1 MEQSKFVYNQLSIE
15 KSLNEL
21 QEDELKNFTLLF
33 DVGSEMGDITILL
46 EDFIEK
52 AEMRLTQEKLLFRN
66 NILVFFVKGF
76 NKTLDSFLPNSGKDY
91 LDSIIE
97 SDYLSNISPEFNK
110 MMLYVNNTYKY
121 INALL
126 DDVLAKMIS
135 KLIVRRLNSVFGE
148 IRDDIQEVIQTKIDT
163 IIQNKF
169 EKFKNQV
176 LYLIPK
182 YFLDQLKEIIESED
196 FINTLNKPKVYEL
209 IPTNYTDGFRS
220 NLTDILHSRL
230 TTDQIKQDYQN
241 RVNEDFNDIIN
252 ILTEYHVL
260 MGKRASSASQSYSSG
275 AMNTI
280 ILDYITWSEVVSKF
294 DIIYVLNVSDSK
306 KNPILDFFNTYIIPN
321 IKSINDGYIYEKTV
335 QLNNMQSVLDNYRK
349 RDFLKEVQEELDKF
363 NLSTNLDEIKKEIK
377 RLMEELYTKIKEM
390 FDNIGQ
396 MMIAESKPTKG
407 FTLKDPSQRRNLR
420 HLTKYD
426 LVQINN
432 ALSITQQKYYEFR
445 DRVLKNDNLA
455 VVAFQ
460 IGVFNSKFSNIVF
473 GVSDYFKVYENFISD
488 FIDASIVLNQI
499 EQSADQVANHLS
511 NYVLSSAS
519 SVYKVIDQI
528 RVRVMDGWN
537 KIKSRIDDSLENT
550 LDSVFTTLF
559 SELTTFSYG
568 DSKDL
573 SQFDAQNYYVYDD
586 KDQVLVHVKL
596 VLNTLNVKHEY
607 SIHRNLQE
615 PNYFDVHLNV
625 VPVLSGEI
633 TITIADTFKN
643 YLNGTLGA
651 GNIGMDIYYRIHEK
665 SVNVEA
671 FSKTDSSKYISEYSQ
686 YSYDENKW
694 DTFKTMTQESI
705 GTIISSSNSKE
716 YNNNAGKIS
725 QHIVSY

>member
-1 MEQSKFVYNQLSIE
+1 MVTCSQ
-15 KSLNEL
+15 
-21 QEDELKNFTLLF
+21 
-33 DVGSEMGDITILL
+33 
-46 EDFIEK
+46 
-52 AEMRLTQEKLLFRN
+52 
-66 NILVFFVKGF
+66 
-76 NKTLDSFLPNSGKDY
+76 
-91 LDSIIE
+91 
-97 SDYLSNISPEFNK
+97 
-110 MMLYVNNTYKY
+110 
-121 INALL
+121 
-126 DDVLAKMIS
+126 
-135 KLIVRRLNSVFGE
+135 
-148 IRDDIQEVIQTKIDT
+148 
-163 IIQNKF
+163 
-169 EKFKNQV
+169 
-176 LYLIPK
+176 
-182 YFLDQLKEIIESED
+182 
-196 FINTLNKPKVYEL
+196 KVYEL

-241 RVNEDFNDIIN
+241 RVNEDFIDIIN

-294 DIIYVLNVSDSK
+294 DIIYVLHVSETK
-306 KNPILDFFNTYIIPN
+306 KKAILDFFEYYIIPN
-321 IKSINDGYIYEKTV
+321 IKSINDGYIYEKNV
-335 QLNNMQSVLDNYRK
+335 QLNNMQLVLDNYRM
-349 RDFLKEVQEELDKF
+349 RDFLKEVQETLENF
-363 NLSTNLDEIKKEIK
+363 NLNTNIEEIKEEIK
-377 RLMEELYTKIKEM
+377 RLMEELNTKIKEM

-396 MMIAESKPTKG
+396 MMIEKSKPTKG
-407 FTLKDPSQRRNLR
+407 FTSKDPSQRRNLR
-420 HLTKYD
+420 HLTNYD
-426 LVQINN
+426 LVQIDN

-473 GVSDYFKVYENFISD
+473 GVSDYFKVYENIISD

-499 EQSADQVANHLS
+499 EQSTDQVT
-511 NYVLSSAS
+511 NYLKSYVSDSAF
-519 SVYKVIDQI
+519 SVYRVIDQI
-528 RVRVMDGWN
+528 KVLVMNGWN
-537 KIKSRIDDSLENT
+537 KIKSNIDDSLENT

-573 SQFDAQNYYVYDD
+573 SQFEAQNYYVYNDRD
-586 KDQVLVHVKL
+586 EVLVHVKL

-633 TITIADTFKN
+633 TITIVDTFKN

-651 GNIGMDIYYRIHEK
+651 GNIGMDIYYHIHEK

-694 DTFKTMTQESI
+694 DSFKTMTQESI

-716 YNNNAGKIS
+716 YNNKAGRIS

>member
-1 MEQSKFVYNQLSIE
+1 
-15 KSLNEL
+15 
-21 QEDELKNFTLLF
+21 
-33 DVGSEMGDITILL
+33 
-46 EDFIEK
+46 
-52 AEMRLTQEKLLFRN
+52 
-66 NILVFFVKGF
+66 
-76 NKTLDSFLPNSGKDY
+76 
-91 LDSIIE
+91 
-97 SDYLSNISPEFNK
+97 
-110 MMLYVNNTYKY
+110 
-121 INALL
+121 
-126 DDVLAKMIS
+126 
-135 KLIVRRLNSVFGE
+135 
-148 IRDDIQEVIQTKIDT
+148 
-163 IIQNKF
+163 
-169 EKFKNQV
+169 
-176 LYLIPK
+176 
-182 YFLDQLKEIIESED
+182 
-196 FINTLNKPKVYEL
+196 
-209 IPTNYTDGFRS
+209 
-220 NLTDILHSRL
+220 
-230 TTDQIKQDYQN
+230 
-241 RVNEDFNDIIN
+241 
-252 ILTEYHVL
+252 
-260 MGKRASSASQSYSSG
+260 
-275 AMNTI
+275 
-280 ILDYITWSEVVSKF
+280 
-294 DIIYVLNVSDSK
+294 
-306 KNPILDFFNTYIIPN
+306 
-321 IKSINDGYIYEKTV
+321 
-335 QLNNMQSVLDNYRK
+335 
-349 RDFLKEVQEELDKF
+349 
-363 NLSTNLDEIKKEIK
+363 
-377 RLMEELYTKIKEM
+377 MEELYTKIKEM

-396 MMIAESKPTKG
+396 MMIDKSKPTKG
-407 FTLKDPSQRRNLR
+407 FTSKDPSQRRNLR

-426 LVQINN
+426 LVQIDN

-499 EQSADQVANHLS
+499 EQSADQVANYLS

-559 SELTTFSYG
+559 SELTTFSYE

-665 SVNVEA
+665 SVNVDA

-694 DTFKTMTQESI
+694 DSFKTMTQESI

-716 YNNNAGKIS
+716 YNNKAGKIS